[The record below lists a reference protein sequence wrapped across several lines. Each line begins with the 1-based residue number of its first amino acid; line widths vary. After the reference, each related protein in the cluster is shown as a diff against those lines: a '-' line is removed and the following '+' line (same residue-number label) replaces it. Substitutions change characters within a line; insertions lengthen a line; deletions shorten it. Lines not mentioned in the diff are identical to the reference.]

1 MKLILTAAALAL
13 SLGASGC
20 MGAMHD
26 HHDAMMGGMMGEHRA
41 QDCPN
46 ADPAQHDPAATDPAA
61 HDHSAAAAEAQA
73 QCPPADADHQHAEPQ
88 N

>member
-20 MGAMHD
+20 MGAMHE
-26 HHDAMMGGMMGEHRA
+26 HHEGMMGGMTGEHGA

-46 ADPAQHDPAATDPAA
+46 AQQGQHGAGQDQADHEHPAG
-61 HDHSAAAAEAQA
+61 EAQA
-73 QCPPADADHQHAEPQ
+73 QCPPADSAEHQHQQPQ